1 MLSERLKDLQQM
13 RVSKQTTLAKFKDIA
28 GSNWKTSSL
37 CNVIST
43 ISTHIYDLDACVKR
57 TLNTVDGIIQ
67 VCAEM
72 NACLEFCCES
82 ILDLS
87 VQTNYRHLKGEDHIF
102 SHDQLRLMKQMSPQW
117 HELRKSA
124 VTTGSTLFTA
134 LGLETLKKQQEH
146 YDFVRF
152 EKAKSEPTA
161 RIKERM
167 EHGQRNEINA
177 VATLVGK
184 VFPCFYPSYTFS
196 EEGCVKYTLDE
207 SYIIVSPDGSRLNSA
222 TRQTEI
228 AVEIKCPF
236 PEMQDPTSLLYT
248 IKYQSITYLKFC
260 RRWQHL
266 EQLP

>member
-1 MLSERLKDLQQM
+1 
-13 RVSKQTTLAKFKDIA
+13 
-28 GSNWKTSSL
+28 
-37 CNVIST
+37 
-43 ISTHIYDLDACVKR
+43 
-57 TLNTVDGIIQ
+57 
-67 VCAEM
+67 
-72 NACLEFCCES
+72 
-82 ILDLS
+82 
-87 VQTNYRHLKGEDHIF
+87 
-102 SHDQLRLMKQMSPQW
+102 MKQLSPQW

-124 VTTGSTLFTA
+124 VATGSTLFTA
-134 LGLETLKKQQEH
+134 LGLDTLKKQQEH
-146 YDFVRF
+146 YDFVKF

-184 VFPCFYPSYTFS
+184 VLPCFYPSYTFS

-248 IKYQSITYLKFC
+248 IKYPSITYLKFC